1 MIMPFC
7 IRELI
12 FKNVGS
18 HRFNLDDSSVSSSNR
33 AKKVDS
39 ILGGGERGG
48 GLRSSFRPSVR
59 SRNVALT

>member
-1 MIMPFC
+1 MLMPFC

-39 ILGGGERGG
+39 ILGGGGG

>member
-39 ILGGGERGG
+39 ILGGGG

>member
-39 ILGGGERGG
+39 ILGGGGGGG

>member
-39 ILGGGERGG
+39 ILGGGGGG

>member
-33 AKKVDS
+33 AKKVDY
-39 ILGGGERGG
+39 ILGGG

>member
-39 ILGGGERGG
+39 ILGGGGG

>member
-18 HRFNLDDSSVSSSNR
+18 HRFNLYDSSVSSSNR

-39 ILGGGERGG
+39 ILGGG
-48 GLRSSFRPSVR
+48 LRSSFRPSVR